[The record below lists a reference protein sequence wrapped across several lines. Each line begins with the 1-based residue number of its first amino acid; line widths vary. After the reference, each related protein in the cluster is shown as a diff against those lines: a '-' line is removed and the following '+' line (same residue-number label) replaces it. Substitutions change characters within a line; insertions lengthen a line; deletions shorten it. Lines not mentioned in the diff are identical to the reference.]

1 MRGGGLCELKSY
13 QPQIA
18 LRYSHL
24 CHKSYLR
31 STNYIFT
38 RQRVRQVRPPW
49 PLVTLVSGQKQ
60 REPAPTNQI
69 MSTHFYPGFVSWLVK
84 LAPVALISWHWHP
97 SHHHLH
103 QQHLSIKIEVK
114 LQGREHNKINQSR
127 FQITKDKTLAM
138 GCMANWMFICRW
150 YNIKLTF
157 EI

>member
-1 MRGGGLCELKSY
+1 MAPDHYYLIRCPWCPHVFSGRIVEYFSSVCVMRRGGGLCEVKSY

-24 CHKSYLR
+24 CHKSYLE

-38 RQRVRQVRPPW
+38 RQRPSEATLALRQ
-49 PLVTLVSGQKQ
+49 VSGQWLGA
-60 REPAPTNQI
+60 EPALTNQI

-84 LAPVALISWHWHP
+84 LAPGALISWHRHP

-114 LQGREHNKINQSR
+114 LQGREHN
-127 FQITKDKTLAM
+127 
-138 GCMANWMFICRW
+138 
-150 YNIKLTF
+150 
-157 EI
+157 